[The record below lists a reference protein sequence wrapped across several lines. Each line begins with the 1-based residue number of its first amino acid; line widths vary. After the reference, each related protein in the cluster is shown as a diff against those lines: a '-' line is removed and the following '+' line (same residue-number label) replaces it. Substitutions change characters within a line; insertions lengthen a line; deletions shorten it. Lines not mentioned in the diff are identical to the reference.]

1 MNITSRLE
9 RLERATQHDAPTH
22 DLTLLTD
29 AELLAL
35 EECFGKAEA
44 RGLPLD
50 HYFTPEVE
58 AALRRAYSAKPLK
71 ACLQT

>member
-9 RLERATQHDAPTH
+9 RLERATQRDAPAH

-35 EECFGKAEA
+35 EACFSKAEA
-44 RGLPLD
+44 EGCPLD
-50 HYFTPEVE
+50 QYITPEVDV
-58 AALRRAYSAKPLK
+58 ALHRVESHA
-71 ACLQT
+71 

>member
-1 MNITSRLE
+1 LNIISRLE
-9 RLERATQHDAPTH
+9 RLERATQASAPTH

-35 EECFGKAEA
+35 EECFSKAEA

-50 HYFTPEVE
+50 QYLTPEVY
-58 AALRRAYSAKPLK
+58 AALHRVERR
-71 ACLQT
+71 T